1 MPSRRPRRCRP
12 NRRLL
17 DEGAGEDWLAR
28 CRDELRSSLA
38 RAASGTGSR
47 ALATPAAAFG
57 PLPPAVPEAA
67 AALVDILL
75 FEGLVDGAWDVA
87 DDYGCRAQ
95 TWLTLV
101 REESHPLDSIAVY
114 ESAALA
120 IIVRKKANQ

>member
-75 FEGLVDGAWDVA
+75 FEGLVDGASNVA
-87 DDYGCRAQ
+87 DDYGGRAQ
-95 TWLTLV
+95 TWLTLA

-114 ESAALA
+114 GSAAPA